1 MPMNNNYYPIQQPH
15 DLPSKEKEEGMSA
28 YFMMFASLA
37 AGIPLPILNLVAA
50 AIYYHTN
57 KHKSRFV
64 QFHSL
69 QSLLSQLPVSL
80 LNFGLVVWVIF
91 LFRSDF
97 DFSAWFVLYATV
109 TAIFNFVYMIFSII
123 AAIKARNGRM
133 YYFLFFG
140 NYCYEKVYKVRIIEE
155 EKFRK
160 EKENYGE

>member
-1 MPMNNNYYPIQQPH
+1 MNNDYYPIQQPH
-15 DLPSKEKEEGMSA
+15 DLPSKEKEDGMSA

-50 AIYYHTN
+50 AIYYHAN

-69 QSLLSQLPVSL
+69 QSLVSQLPVSI
-80 LNFGLVVWVIF
+80 LNFGLVVWIIY
-91 LFRSDF
+91 LFRSNF
-97 DFSAWFVLYATV
+97 DTSMWFVLYAV
-109 TAIFNFVYMIFSII
+109 LTALFNLTYVILSII

-140 NYCYEKVYKVRIIEE
+140 NYCYEKVYKVRNIEDE
-155 EKFRK
+155 NYRK
-160 EKENYGE
+160 EKENYGK

>member
-1 MPMNNNYYPIQQPH
+1 MNNDYYPIQQPH

-37 AGIPLPILNLVAA
+37 AGIPLPILNIIAA
-50 AIYYHTN
+50 AIYYHVN

-69 QSLLSQLPVSL
+69 QSLLSQLPVSI
-80 LNFGLVVWVIF
+80 LNFGLVVWVIY
-91 LFRSDF
+91 LFRSNF
-97 DFSAWFVLYATV
+97 DVSLCFVLYAVMTV
-109 TAIFNFVYMIFSII
+109 LFNLLYLIFSIV

-133 YYFLFFG
+133 YYFIFFG
-140 NYCYEKVYKVRIIEE
+140 NYCYEKVYKVRNIEE

-160 EKENYGE
+160 EKEDYGE